1 MIGEENLHMLL
12 TSRLHVLRTASCF
25 VLLPVFA
32 SFPRFCTSSRFFA
45 VFPLFCNFLLFTL
58 LLGVHFSPRCA
69 LLLGLHFFPGL
80 HCFLSSHPSHSFRSS
95 HLSHLERHARPLW
108 ARTQVGLTAIVD
120 RGPRQ
125 FTLDQNILI
134 FYLSHLSD

>member
-12 TSRLHVLRTASCF
+12 TSRLHVSRTASCF

-32 SFPRFCTSSRFFA
+32 IFPVFALLPVSLQFSLFLQFPPFYTSS
-45 VFPLFCNFLLFTL
+45 P
-58 LLGVHFSPRCA
+58 GVHPRYA

-125 FTLDQNILI
+125 LQLDQNILI